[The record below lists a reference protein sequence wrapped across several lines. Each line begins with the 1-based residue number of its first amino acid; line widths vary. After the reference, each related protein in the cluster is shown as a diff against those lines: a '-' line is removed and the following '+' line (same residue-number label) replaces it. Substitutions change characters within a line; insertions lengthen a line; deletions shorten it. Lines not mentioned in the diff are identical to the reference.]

1 MENSKPGKIE
11 NFQKETTRSIGN
23 KAEDTAAEYLLSK
36 GYRII
41 CRQYRLKMGEI
52 DIIAQDNDGT
62 LAFVEVKSSF
72 GSGFGNPLFRITPS
86 KQKTIAKIARI
97 YLTNHKISGVPCRF
111 DIISV
116 TNEKIEHLRNAFYA

>member
-1 MENSKPGKIE
+1 MENRKPDKFE
-11 NFQKETTRSIGN
+11 DFPKETTRSRGN
-23 KAEDTAAEYLLSK
+23 KAEEAAAEYLLSK

-52 DIIAQDNDGT
+52 DIVAQDNDGT

-72 GSGFGNPLFRITPS
+72 SSGFGNPLFRITPS

-97 YLTNHKISGVPCRF
+97 YLANHKISRVPCRF
-111 DIISV
+111 DVISV
-116 TNEKIEHLRNAFYA
+116 INGKIEHLRNAFYV